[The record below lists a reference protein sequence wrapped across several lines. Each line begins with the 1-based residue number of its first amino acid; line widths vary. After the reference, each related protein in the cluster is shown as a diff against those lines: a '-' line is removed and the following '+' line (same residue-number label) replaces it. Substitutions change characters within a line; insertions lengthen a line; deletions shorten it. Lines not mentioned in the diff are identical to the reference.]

1 MSATTIQTIALM
13 AFFASA
19 LSGCAGAGSK
29 QSASLSSGPE
39 VSSANSSLAVTE
51 SAQVEHQGT
60 IENTD
65 NAAKL
70 ESLWNARMADG
81 AADSSKNFTLGPGDL
96 LWISAPLMDQLKDK
110 TVRVSEGGT
119 IALPLI
125 GVINVETMT
134 EDDLRSELIHRIA
147 KYMYHPQVEVFL
159 KHSEHREVGVL
170 GNVTHPGR
178 YTLSSQSDT
187 IMTMISRAGG
197 LSTGAASR
205 IILIPAPL
213 RAASSVVSVADAS
226 QARGVSSDRSP
237 KLVRS
242 SLPSTVGS
250 VGGASGAELG
260 GDHGTAVAKALANE
274 EVVINASRPEGE
286 RYLEMFARAGDI
298 IIIPAAGQ
306 VTVQGWVDK
315 PGAYN
320 VTPGLTALG
329 AIAAA
334 GGANFTRSATILRE
348 TDAGKLQIPLDL
360 SKIKD
365 GQATDV
371 GVESGDVVIVE
382 KSYLGA
388 IPYSGYFLLNKLS
401 IFPAIPF

>member
-13 AFFASA
+13 ACFASA

-96 LWISAPLMDQLKDK
+96 LWISATLMDHLKDK

-159 KHSEHREVGVL
+159 KHSEHREAAVL
-170 GNVTHPGR
+170 ANVTHPEP
-178 YTLSSQSDT
+178 YTLSIQSHT
-187 IMTMISRAGG
+187 ITTMISRA
-197 LSTGAASR
+197 
-205 IILIPAPL
+205 
-213 RAASSVVSVADAS
+213 
-226 QARGVSSDRSP
+226 
-237 KLVRS
+237 
-242 SLPSTVGS
+242 
-250 VGGASGAELG
+250 
-260 GDHGTAVAKALANE
+260 
-274 EVVINASRPEGE
+274 
-286 RYLEMFARAGDI
+286 
-298 IIIPAAGQ
+298 
-306 VTVQGWVDK
+306 
-315 PGAYN
+315 
-320 VTPGLTALG
+320 
-329 AIAAA
+329 
-334 GGANFTRSATILRE
+334 
-348 TDAGKLQIPLDL
+348 
-360 SKIKD
+360 
-365 GQATDV
+365 
-371 GVESGDVVIVE
+371 
-382 KSYLGA
+382 
-388 IPYSGYFLLNKLS
+388 
-401 IFPAIPF
+401 

>member
-1 MSATTIQTIALM
+1 MSAIRSPIIAVMVLSVSAV
-13 AFFASA
+13 AF
-19 LSGCAGAGSK
+19 GCAAAGPQ
-29 QSASLSSGPE
+29 QSAALSSGPE
-39 VSSANSSLAVTE
+39 MPSAASSFAANGPARVDPKPTRVIESS
-51 SAQVEHQGT
+51 
-60 IENTD
+60 D

-70 ESLWNARMADG
+70 ESLWNTRMVEG
-81 AADSSKNFTLGPGDL
+81 SADSPENFTLGPGDL
-96 LWISAPLMDQLKDK
+96 LWISAPLMDQLKNK

-119 IALPLI
+119 IALPLL

-134 EDDLRSELIHRIA
+134 EEDLRSELIHRVA

-170 GNVTHPGR
+170 GDVALPGR

-197 LSTGAASR
+197 LSKDAASR
-205 IILIPAPL
+205 ILLIPAPP
-213 RAASSVVSVADAS
+213 RAASSVVTVADSS
-226 QARGVSSDRSP
+226 QAHGISSDSSP
-237 KLVRS
+237 NLIRS
-242 SLPSTVGS
+242 SHSNTAGP
-250 VGGASGAELG
+250 GGAASGV
-260 GDHGTAVAKALANE
+260 DHGLAMAKAIGSQ
-274 EVVINASRPEGE
+274 EVVIDVSRPEGE